1 MLYIMVNGERHE
13 AAGTETLAE
22 LLAKLKLNAQYLA
35 VAVNNKVIPKSEYS
49 LTKIKEG
56 DALEVIHAV
65 GGG

>member
-1 MLYIMVNGERHE
+1 MLYIMVNGVRHE

-56 DALEVIHAV
+56 DALEIIHAV